1 MLEASRGNAMTE
13 LLWIKSH
20 VELLLQREW
29 DLCRVIADSDGDFPF
44 RHGTAACYVSVL
56 DIDPPMVRVFA
67 HAAYGLK
74 PTLKLLRE
82 LNEIQRRALS
92 ARVELRND
100 VVVVSQTLSP
110 LGLTQPVLAQAMDAV
125 ATVAADIGTL
135 LAGMFDGSTPFPAGV
150 PDSEDAP

>member
-1 MLEASRGNAMTE
+1 MTQ
-13 LLWIKSH
+13 LMWIRSH

-29 DLCRVIADSDGDFPF
+29 EVCRVLADEDGDFPY

-56 DIDPPMVRVFA
+56 DVEPPMVRVFA

-74 PTLKLLRE
+74 PTHKVLRE
-82 LNEIQRRALS
+82 INEIQGRALS

-110 LGLTQPVLAQAMDAV
+110 IGLTQPVLAQAMDAV
-125 ATVAADIGTL
+125 GSVADDIGTL
-135 LAGMFDGSTPFPAGV
+135 LAVMFDGATPFKHEV
-150 PDSEDAP
+150 PDSEEAS

>member
-1 MLEASRGNAMTE
+1 MTE

-56 DIDPPMVRVFA
+56 DTDPPMVRVFA

>member
-1 MLEASRGNAMTE
+1 MLDPSRGDAVSE
-13 LLWIKSH
+13 LMWIKSH

-29 DLCRVIADSDGDFPF
+29 DLCRVATDADGDFPF

-56 DIDPPMVRVFA
+56 DTEPAMVRVFG

-74 PTLKLLRE
+74 PTLKVLRE

-92 ARVELRND
+92 ARVELRGD

-110 LGLTQPVLAQAMDAV
+110 VGLTQSVLAQALDAV
-125 ATVAADIGTL
+125 ATVAADVGTL
-135 LAGMFDGSTPFPAGV
+135 LAGMFDGSTPFPVELA
-150 PDSEDAP
+150 PISE

>member
-1 MLEASRGNAMTE
+1 MTE
-13 LLWIKSH
+13 HMWIKSH

-29 DLCRVIADSDGDFPF
+29 DVCRVVADSDGDYPF
-44 RHGTAACYVSVL
+44 RHETAACYVSVL
-56 DIDPPMVRVFA
+56 ATEPPMVRVFA
-67 HAAYGLK
+67 HAAYGFK

-92 ARVELRND
+92 ARVELRGD

-110 LGLTQPVLAQAMDAV
+110 IGLTQPVLAQALDAV

-135 LAGMFDGSTPFPAGV
+135 LAGMFDGVTPFPAGV
-150 PDSEDAP
+150 PDSEEASGP

>member
-1 MLEASRGNAMTE
+1 MTE
-13 LLWIKSH
+13 LMWIRSH

-29 DLCRVIADSDGDFPF
+29 DVCRVVVDADGDFPF
-44 RHGTAACYVSVL
+44 RHETAACYVSVL
-56 DIDPPMVRVFA
+56 DIEAPMVRVFA

-92 ARVELRND
+92 ARVELRGD

-110 LGLTQPVLAQAMDAV
+110 IGLAQPVLAQAMDAV

-135 LAGMFDGSTPFPAGV
+135 LAGMFDGNTPFAAGV
-150 PDSEDAP
+150 PDSEEASGP

>member
-1 MLEASRGNAMTE
+1 MLTSSRGNAMTE
-13 LLWIKSH
+13 LMWIKSH

-29 DLCRVIADSDGDFPF
+29 DVCRVVADSDGDFPF

-56 DIDPPMVRVFA
+56 DTEPAMVRVFA

-82 LNEIQRRALS
+82 LNEIQRRSLS

-125 ATVAADIGTL
+125 ATVAADVGIL
-135 LAGMFDGSTPFPAGV
+135 LAGMFDGRTPFSAVV